1 MQRSIAVSLVG
12 LVALVGGCSPTATPS
27 AAPSGTG
34 PGSVSASLSTPV
46 TPSVPATAG
55 AGTVIDPATLPDAT
69 LDPARTTAV
78 CDAPPPNDAVPCAD
92 AAELAARV
100 SADRSDS
107 PARIWYERPA
117 DVIHVGASTESISIT
132 LNEADG
138 TITVAPA
145 APAWPDA
152 PAFVAPAAALAPLP
166 GAPASV
172 AGRQALPYCGTA
184 SAGEVAPLTCF
195 LSAVLTGTPAEAV
208 VLVPDTGATW
218 LYRFAGTGAVIRT
231 RHDSGPWM
239 QGAGSVVLDSSP
251 GGWSFDP
258 WPEPET
264 PITP

>member
-1 MQRSIAVSLVG
+1 MQRSIAVSLV
-12 LVALVGGCSPTATPS
+12 ALIAFVVGCAPTP
-27 AAPSGTG
+27 
-34 PGSVSASLSTPV
+34 
-46 TPSVPATAG
+46 TPSVVPTGMGPESASPSLATPASPSVGATAVG
-55 AGTVIDPATLPDAT
+55 GTVIDPATLPEAT
-69 LDPARTTAV
+69 LDPAQTTVV
-78 CDAPPPNDAVPCAD
+78 CDEAPPDDAVPCAD

-100 SADRSDS
+100 SAGRSNT

-117 DVIHVGASTESISIT
+117 DVIHADASTESLAIT

-138 TITVAPA
+138 TISVAPT

-152 PAFVAPAAALAPLP
+152 PAFIAPAAALAPLP
-166 GAPASV
+166 GAPASI
-172 AGRQALPYCGTA
+172 AERQALPYCGTA
-184 SAGEVAPLTCF
+184 TAGDVAPLTCF

-208 VLVPDTGATW
+208 LLVPDTGATW
-218 LYRFAGTGAVIRT
+218 LYRFAGSGAVIKT

-258 WPEPET
+258 WPEPEM